1 MRHYDIIKKYKCLI
15 VCPNTPQFRISNF
28 SNAGSRLVFLT
39 EKINLLLF
47 VFRASAA
54 RKGRWGILSCYQG
67 ATRFGGEDFS
77 DPKRR
82 VSPMGADTPPC
93 SPALL
98 PPLLDA
104 HVQIGVVAWRPVD
117 RSIGRLV
124 RPLG

>member
-15 VCPNTPQFRISNF
+15 VCPNTSQFRISNF

-47 VFRASAA
+47 VFWASAA
-54 RKGRWGILSCYQG
+54 RKGRWGILSCSQG
-67 ATRFGGEDFS
+67 ATRFGGEDFA

-82 VSPMGADTPPC
+82 VSPMGADTPLC

-98 PPLLDA
+98 PLAL
-104 HVQIGVVAWRPVD
+104 
-117 RSIGRLV
+117 SERLESS
-124 RPLG
+124 